1 MNVFNPSRFPHSVQ
15 NKREAACSK
24 WFSSSAEEKII
35 MFGGISVPIFIEL
48 ERFHGLD
55 SYPYNMQL
63 SSLAFLDPDTRVFW
77 VLEVQITQA

>member
-1 MNVFNPSRFPHSVQ
+1 
-15 NKREAACSK
+15 
-24 WFSSSAEEKII
+24 